1 MSSLVLEIV
10 ALNMCEVTPRGSDI
24 RVRDPLFMRRHA
36 ALIRSMSMLCCQ
48 LHAPLCQVCVSD
60 LRVAQVLHLN
70 AVRDQQLSF
79 AYLRYESNYE
89 TCSLRAE
96 FDLVFDEF
104 EAEVLA
110 IMTNCGQMQRLC
122 APR

>member
-10 ALNMCEVTPRGSDI
+10 MHNLLEIHPRSDI
-24 RVRDPLFMRRHA
+24 RTRDQLFMRRHA
-36 ALIRSMSMLCCQ
+36 ATIRYVSLTCRQMYT
-48 LHAPLCQVCVSD
+48 PVCQVRVSE
-60 LRVAQVLHLN
+60 LRVAQMLHLN
-70 AVRDQQLSF
+70 AVRDQQLNI

-89 TCSLRAE
+89 TCSLRAD
-96 FDLVFDEF
+96 FDLVFDEY